1 MQTKQ
6 LPTFEVG
13 DLVMMLRD
21 SLGVRKTNHV
31 YRVTQADCDY
41 YETNDKIAIRVTRI
55 TSIKKKARTHY
66 LLREDA
72 KKI

>member
-6 LPTFEVG
+6 NTFEVG
-13 DLVMMLRD
+13 DLVLMLRD

-31 YRVTQADCDY
+31 YRITEADCDY
-41 YETNDKIAIRVTRI
+41 YETGDRVAIRVRKI
-55 TSIKKKARTHY
+55 TKKKGTHY
-66 LLREDA
+66 LLKADA